1 MGADRGKLTDAVV
14 YLESSDVQIALDY
27 NANIPAIAAMQVSHL
42 TNNLKENAYP
52 IAQKRNRRPILRPSP
67 SWDIHRSLESTL

>member
-27 NANIPAIAAMQVSHL
+27 NANIPAIAAMQVSHS
-42 TNNLKENAYP
+42 TANLDGKANQVA
-52 IAQKRNRRPILRPSP
+52 KKWNRRPILRPSP
-67 SWDIHRSLESTL
+67 SWNIYCPVKSTL